1 MIINGEVIDFDK
13 KVNVKDILKKL
24 NIDKEN
30 VVVEIDLNIIKKEN
44 YNDFYPDKYSKIEI
58 INFVGGG

>member
-1 MIINGEVIDFDK
+1 MIINGELIDFDK

-44 YNDFYPDKYSKIEI
+44 YNDFYPDKSSKIEI